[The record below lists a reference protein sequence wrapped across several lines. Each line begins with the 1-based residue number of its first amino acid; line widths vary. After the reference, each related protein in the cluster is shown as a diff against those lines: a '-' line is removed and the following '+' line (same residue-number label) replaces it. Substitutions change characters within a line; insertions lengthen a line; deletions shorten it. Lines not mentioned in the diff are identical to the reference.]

1 MRGIQ
6 DVAFL
11 EDYRKKYEDLKA
23 YPDFFVYLWYCV
35 AGGRAL
41 QRKQCDAASGHKG
54 SCDPVFYTLMG
65 NNYRDLGAV
74 AEAESAYRKAF
85 GMLPGRMYPL
95 YRLMKLYEAEGQMRK
110 AEEMARQIIAF
121 RPKVDSPAVGDEK
134 RSEEVNKKIIGIP

>member
-1 MRGIQ
+1 MRGVQ

-23 YPDFFVYLWYCV
+23 YPDFMFTFGCALRE
-35 AGGRAL
+35 AGRYNESNAMLRQGTRV
-41 QRKQCDAASGHKG
+41 

-121 RPKVDSPAVGDEK
+121 RPKVDSPAVREMKNEAKKLTK
-134 RSEEVNKKIIGIP
+134 R